1 MAHDDPLF
9 RQAAERAARY
19 LRAIA
24 ERPVAPSADAL
35 AGLAR
40 FDEPLAEGGSDPAAV
55 LALLDEAGSP
65 ATMATNGNRYF
76 GFVIGGTH
84 PAALAAHCLTLAWD
98 QNVGPRVLSPVGAK
112 LEEVAGDWLRDL
124 FALPAEAAYAFV
136 TGAGMASFTALAAA
150 RRALLLRQ
158 GWDADADG
166 LFGAPEIRVVV
177 SAESHPTIHKALG
190 LLGLGRK
197 RVIEA
202 PADAQGRLRPDAL
215 PPLDDRTIVCVQA
228 GNINSGAVDPLP
240 AITDAARAAGAWV
253 HLDGAFGL
261 WARACPETAPLVVGL
276 EQCDSWATDGHKWL
290 NLPYENAVVFVR
302 DGAAL
307 RGAMSIRAPYLLESG
322 EREPYDT
329 TPELSRRPRGV
340 DFWAA
345 LKALGRQ
352 GVAEIVARGCAQA
365 RQAADTLTGA
375 GWTVLN
381 DVVLNQV
388 TAVPPPG
395 AAVGAVVAAVQA
407 DGTCWLGPTRWRDR
421 DAIRLSFSS
430 MHTTE
435 ADVTRALERIVA
447 LAEDVRTRAG

>member
-1 MAHDDPLF
+1 MAHDDTLF

-19 LRAIA
+19 LREVG
-24 ERPVAPSADAL
+24 ERPVAPSAEAL
-35 AGLAR
+35 AGLSR
-40 FDEPLAEGGSDPAAV
+40 FDEPLAAQGTAAADI

-112 LEEVAGDWLRDL
+112 LEEVAGAWLRDL
-124 FALPAEAAYAFV
+124 FGLPETAAYAFV

-158 GWDADADG
+158 GWDVDADG
-166 LFGAPEIRVVV
+166 LYGAPEIRVVV
-177 SAESHPTIHKALG
+177 SAESHPTIHKGLG

-202 PADAQGRLRPDAL
+202 PVDDQGRILPDQL
-215 PPLDDRTIVCVQA
+215 PPLDARTILCVQA

-240 AITDAARAAGAWV
+240 EITARARAAGAWV
-253 HLDGAFGL
+253 HVDGAFGL
-261 WARACPETAPLVVGL
+261 WARTCPETVPLVRGL
-276 EQCDSWATDGHKWL
+276 EDCDSWATDGHKWL

-302 DGAAL
+302 DGEAL

-345 LKALGRQ
+345 LKALGRE
-352 GVAEIVARGCAQA
+352 GVAEVVGRCCGHAR
-365 RQAADTLTGA
+365 RAADTLSAA
-375 GWTVLN
+375 GWCVLN
-381 DVVLNQV
+381 DVMLNQV

-395 AAVGAVVAAVQA
+395 AAVGSVVAAVQA
-407 DGTCWLGPTRWRDR
+407 DGTCWLGPTRWRGR

-430 MHTTE
+430 MHTTD
-435 ADVTRALERIVA
+435 ADVARSLDRIIA
-447 LAEDVRTRAG
+447 LADDVRARAG

>member
-1 MAHDDPLF
+1 MAHDDTLF
-9 RQAAERAARY
+9 RQAAERAAGY
-19 LRAIA
+19 LRAIDDRA
-24 ERPVAPSADAL
+24 VAPTAEAL
-35 AGLAR
+35 AGLSR
-40 FDEPLAEGGSDPAAV
+40 FDEPLAAHGADPAGI
-55 LALLDEAGSP
+55 LALLDDAGSP
-65 ATMATNGNRYF
+65 ATMATNGRRYF
-76 GFVIGGTH
+76 GFVIGGAH
-84 PAALAAHCLTLAWD
+84 PVALAAHCLTLAWD

-124 FALPAEAAYAFV
+124 FALPDDTAYAFV

-158 GWDADADG
+158 GWDVDADG
-166 LFGAPEIRVVV
+166 LFGAPEIRVVT

-190 LLGLGRK
+190 LLGLGRR
-197 RVIEA
+197 RVTEV
-202 PADAQGRLRPDAL
+202 PTDDQGRMIADAL
-215 PPLDDRTIVCVQA
+215 PPLDAATIVCVQA

-240 AITDAARAAGAWV
+240 AITAAARAAGAWV
-253 HLDGAFGL
+253 HVDGAFGL
-261 WARACPETAPLVVGL
+261 WARACPRRTSLVAGL
-276 EQCDSWATDGHKWL
+276 ENADSWATDGHKWL

-322 EREPYDT
+322 DREPYDT

-352 GVAEIVARGCAQA
+352 GVADLVERCCGHAV
-365 RQAADTLTGA
+365 QAAEALRSG
-375 GWTVLN
+375 GWSVLN

-388 TAVPPPG
+388 VAVPPPG
-395 AAVGAVVAAVQA
+395 TSVSAVVAAVQA
-407 DGTCWLGPTRWRDR
+407 DGTCWLGPTRWRER

-430 MHTTE
+430 MHTTS
-435 ADVTRALERIVA
+435 ADVSRSVTRMVA
-447 LAEDVRTRAG
+447 LADDLRARAG